1 MTRQEML
8 LVQLMEEAAEV
19 VQGVSKCLRFGTA
32 HEWPAHERSAEYRLS
47 QELIDLL
54 ALVEMCQAEGIL
66 SPWPDELSSFKV
78 AKKLKV
84 EKYLLL
90 SAELGKL
97 T

>member
-8 LVQLMEEAAEV
+8 LVQLMEEAAE
-19 VQGVSKCLRFGTA
+19 
-32 HEWPAHERSAEYRLS
+32 
-47 QELIDLL
+47 
-54 ALVEMCQAEGIL
+54 GIL
-66 SPWPDELSSFKV
+66 SPWPDELSSFKI